1 MIQMGL
7 GMRGATSVAKG
18 SFMLGLIVSVGI
30 ESIDFILDDEKT
42 MYDLVGAIGVE
53 AVKGGLAVAVGLLA
67 AKGIAMAVGV
77 AILPLI
83 TVAIIVGGVG
93 IYLNWLD
100 NTYNI
105 KAAVIAALKET
116 SANVNSRAN
125 VAARQF
131 DIEFKT
137 WIGYSLR

>member
-7 GMRGATSVAKG
+7 GMRGATNVAKG
-18 SFMLGLIVSVGI
+18 GFMLGLIVSVGI